1 MLDVNYLFPFRK
13 EQNSCPHFTGEKL
26 TLQEDKSL
34 LRDIELIM
42 VCRSLSEPMLLT
54 AAAAALIVP
63 NDTTLE

>member
-26 TLQEDKSL
+26 TLQEDQVFAQGH
-34 LRDIELIM
+34 RVDYG
-42 VCRSLSEPMLLT
+42 VQVPVR
-54 AAAAALIVP
+54 AYAFNRAAAALIVP